1 VRQLK
6 DEIVVL
12 LSVLAALAGGFI
24 PYFLTY
30 LTLQY
35 AIITFL
41 LALLVLINLY
51 FMLNFNSRMRKVET
65 ANGRLEKASERHNLV
80 LDVIIDGFIELQKVS
95 GSKRVT
101 MAQFTKAFSEAVEK
115 VLGTIKKDY
124 FSTPLK
130 NPGPEQ
136 ERRKQELLQR
146 AQQRQITYEEGQELQ
161 RLLEEQK
168 RQHESIG
175 DIGGAILLG
184 LMILFIIGVLAALFG
199 DRDRS

>member
-1 VRQLK
+1 VNEGVGKLK
-6 DEIVVL
+6 DEIAVF
-12 LSVLAALAGGFI
+12 LSIIAAFVGGFI

-30 LTLQY
+30 LTLEY

-41 LALLVLINLY
+41 LTLIFLTDLY
-51 FMLNFNSRMRKVET
+51 FMLSFSSRMRKV
-65 ANGRLEKASERHNLV
+65 EKASERHNLV
-80 LDVIIDGFIELQKVS
+80 LDVIIDGFIQLRKVS

-101 MAQFTKAFSEAVEK
+101 MAQFTKVFGQSVEK
-115 VLGTIKKDY
+115 VLGTITKDY
-124 FSTPLK
+124 FSAPLK

-136 ERRKQELLQR
+136 ERRKQELLQK

-168 RQHESIG
+168 RQHESRG
-175 DIGGAILLG
+175 DIGSAILLG
-184 LMILFIIGVLAALFG
+184 LMILFVIGVLVALFG